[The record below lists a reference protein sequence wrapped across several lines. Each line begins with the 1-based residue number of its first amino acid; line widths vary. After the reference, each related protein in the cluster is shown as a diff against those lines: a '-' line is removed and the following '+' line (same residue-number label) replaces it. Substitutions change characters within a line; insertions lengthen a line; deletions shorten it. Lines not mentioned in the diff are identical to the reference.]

1 MWQICW
7 WFWRSFEFQFLRNI
21 PGTTHNGG
29 YIHDTVVY
37 ALKGK
42 IEYPISTW
50 QFCIFFLCFG
60 FIEVGY
66 RHIDTARRYGVEKY
80 LGQAIEDSGIER
92 TELFL
97 STKLWPQD
105 YGKGSSKAAALK
117 SMHRMNTDY
126 LDLYLLHW
134 PICSGKVLDPKQRL
148 ADSWRDL
155 ELLLD
160 QERIRAIG
168 VSNFLQHDLEDLM
181 ESMDI
186 SGVVPHVNQ
195 CEFHPYQN
203 PYELRRFCNEKGWF
217 HNCWLMWKM
226 FFFWTSAS

>member
-1 MWQICW
+1 
-7 WFWRSFEFQFLRNI
+7 
-21 PGTTHNGG
+21 
-29 YIHDTVVY
+29 
-37 ALKGK
+37 
-42 IEYPISTW
+42 
-50 QFCIFFLCFG
+50 
-60 FIEVGY
+60 
-66 RHIDTARRYGVEKY
+66 
-80 LGQAIEDSGIER
+80 
-92 TELFL
+92 
-97 STKLWPQD
+97 
-105 YGKGSSKAAALK
+105 
-117 SMHRMNTDY
+117 MHRMNTDY

-203 PYELRRFCNEKGWF
+203 PYELRRFCNEKG
-217 HNCWLMWKM
+217 
-226 FFFWTSAS
+226 

>member
-1 MWQICW
+1 MTIT
-7 WFWRSFEFQFLRNI
+7 FYLYFGVFL
-21 PGTTHNGG
+21 
-29 YIHDTVVY
+29 
-37 ALKGK
+37 
-42 IEYPISTW
+42 
-50 QFCIFFLCFG
+50 
-60 FIEVGY
+60 EVGY

-92 TELFL
+92 SELFL

-134 PICSGKVLDPKQRL
+134 PICSTKVLDPKQCL

-181 ESMDI
+181 DSMDI

-203 PYELRRFCNEKGWF
+203 PYELRRFCEDKGDKQF
-217 HNCWLMWKM
+217 LKIAKD
-226 FFFWTSAS
+226 FSL

>member
-1 MWQICW
+1 MG
-7 WFWRSFEFQFLRNI
+7 FL
-21 PGTTHNGG
+21 
-29 YIHDTVVY
+29 
-37 ALKGK
+37 
-42 IEYPISTW
+42 
-50 QFCIFFLCFG
+50 
-60 FIEVGY
+60 EVGY

-92 TELFL
+92 SELFL

-105 YGKGSSKAAALK
+105 YGNGSSKAAALK

-134 PICSGKVLDPKQRL
+134 PICSTKVLDQKQCL

-181 ESMDI
+181 DSMDI

-203 PYELRRFCNEKGWF
+203 PYELRRFCEDKGDKQF
-217 HNCWLMWKM
+217 LKTAKD
-226 FFFWTSAS
+226 FF